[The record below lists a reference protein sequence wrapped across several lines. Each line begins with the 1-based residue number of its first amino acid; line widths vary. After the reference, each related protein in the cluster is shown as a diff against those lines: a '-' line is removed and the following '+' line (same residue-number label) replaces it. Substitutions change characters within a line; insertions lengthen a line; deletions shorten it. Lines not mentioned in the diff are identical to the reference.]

1 MAEYKDNCKVYSSD
15 IIQRLY
21 KLVSNKD
28 NTELVRKKVFPV
40 SIIQAIYDKLSG
52 ITLDEI
58 LRNFNCIYVL
68 YKGTKTD
75 TRLSIN
81 TNNRRRGLIIV
92 YTDLDNITYT
102 QRFIGTSFDDSSWG
116 SDSNWEDCFVG
127 LGGTDLYN
135 QLKTYIDELFQSYI
149 GFHIE
154 VIDELPATGQENV
167 LYMIPADK
175 TEENNQ
181 FTEYI
186 WIADDKKYEVVG
198 SMNSGTVITNDGNT
212 PIDTLRITE
221 DNSINY
227 SEVNNISGYIISR
240 TTDDN
245 PYLWVVIG
253 YPSNTVP
260 GVIKTGYLENNNNY
274 ATKVDENG
282 KAYITVPYASNTQV
296 GVIGTGYS
304 ENNNNYAVK
313 TSTNKAYVT
322 IPIAINQSLGLI
334 KGCNPDTYFVPSSIG
349 YTGFPIK
356 ASGGGEFFVEI
367 PQLSQNTSGLIAIG
381 YEKNGNNYPLKVDEN
396 GKGYVTV
403 DSISYN
409 LPVASNT
416 ELGGIKV
423 AATTEPSVNT
433 DNDDY
438 NVYDV
443 SINNQFAKVS
453 INFADSTNA
462 GIIKLGYSQNDKNYP
477 VQLDSNGKAFVN
489 VPWTGGGISS
499 INVATSEQLGGI
511 KIGYINTD
519 NNYALLLDSSNKA
532 YVTVPIADYDVL
544 GLIKFLNSDTPIPS
558 IANSTSYALSK
569 YSTGYAYVNIP
580 YATSEKEGLLTKEDK
595 AKLDKIESSV
605 VILSQSDYDGLDT
618 KDENTLYVIK

>member
-21 KLVSNKD
+21 KLVSNED

-81 TNNRRRGLIIV
+81 DNNRRRGLIIV

-149 GFHIE
+149 GFRTE
-154 VIDELPATGQENV
+154 VVDELPKTGQENV

-186 WIADDKKYEVVG
+186 WITDDQKYEKVG
-198 SMNSGTVITNDGNT
+198 SMNSGTIITNDANT

-221 DNSINY
+221 DNGVNY
-227 SEVNNISGYIISR
+227 SKVSNISGYIISR

-253 YPSNTVP
+253 YPDNTTP

-274 ATKVDENG
+274 ATKVDGEG
-282 KAYITVPYASNTQV
+282 
-296 GVIGTGYS
+296 
-304 ENNNNYAVK
+304 
-313 TSTNKAYVT
+313 KAYVT
-322 IPIAINQSLGLI
+322 VPIAINQSLGLI
-334 KGCNPDTYFVPSSIG
+334 KGCDPDTYSVPSSTG
-349 YTGFPIK
+349 YAGFPVK

-367 PQLSQNTSGLIAIG
+367 PQLSQNNSGLIAIG
-381 YEKNGNNYPLKVDEN
+381 YEKNGNNYPLKVDEE
-396 GKGYVTV
+396 GKGYVTI
-403 DSISYN
+403 DSISYS

-423 AATTEPSVNT
+423 ATTTEPSVNT

-443 SINNQFAKVS
+443 SVNNQFAKVS
-453 INFADSTNA
+453 INFADSTKA

-499 INVATSEQLGGI
+499 ITVATSEQLGGI
-511 KIGYINTD
+511 KIGYTNTD

-532 YVTVPIADYDVL
+532 YVTVPVADYNVL
-544 GLIKFLNSDTPIPS
+544 GLIKFSDSSTPIPS

-569 YSTGYAYVNIP
+569 YNDGYGYVNIP
-580 YATSEKEGLLTKEDK
+580 HATTEKEGLLTKEDK
-595 AKLDKIESSV
+595 AKLDKIKSGV
-605 VILSQSDYDGLDT
+605 VILSQSDYDGLES

>member
-1 MAEYKDNCKVYSSD
+1 MTEYKDNCKVYSSD

-28 NTELVRKKVFPV
+28 NTELIRKKVFPV
-40 SIIQAIYDKLSG
+40 SIIQAIYDKFSG

-81 TNNRRRGLIIV
+81 TDNRRRGLIIV

-116 SDSNWEDCFVG
+116 NDINWEDCFVG

-154 VIDELPATGQENV
+154 VIDELPAIGQENV

-212 PIDTLRITE
+212 PIDTIRITE
-221 DNSINY
+221 DNNVNY

-245 PYLWVVIG
+245 PYLWVVID

-274 ATKVDENG
+274 ATKVDG
-282 KAYITVPYASNTQV
+282 D
-296 GVIGTGYS
+296 G
-304 ENNNNYAVK
+304 
-313 TSTNKAYVT
+313 
-322 IPIAINQSLGLI
+322 
-334 KGCNPDTYFVPSSIG
+334 
-349 YTGFPIK
+349 
-356 ASGGGEFFVEI
+356 
-367 PQLSQNTSGLIAIG
+367 
-381 YEKNGNNYPLKVDEN
+381 
-396 GKGYVTV
+396 
-403 DSISYN
+403 
-409 LPVASNT
+409 
-416 ELGGIKV
+416 
-423 AATTEPSVNT
+423 
-433 DNDDY
+433 
-438 NVYDV
+438 
-443 SINNQFAKVS
+443 
-453 INFADSTNA
+453 
-462 GIIKLGYSQNDKNYP
+462 
-477 VQLDSNGKAFVN
+477 
-489 VPWTGGGISS
+489 
-499 INVATSEQLGGI
+499 
-511 KIGYINTD
+511 
-519 NNYALLLDSSNKA
+519 KA

-544 GLIKFLNSDTPIPS
+544 GLIKFSNSGTSIPS
-558 IANSTSYALSK
+558 IANSASYALSK
-569 YSTGYAYVNIP
+569 YSTGYGYVNIP
-580 YATSEKEGLLTKEDK
+580 YATPEKEGLLTKEDK
-595 AKLDKIESSV
+595 AKLDKIESNV

>member
-1 MAEYKDNCKVYSSD
+1 MAKYKDNCKVYSSE

-21 KLVSNKD
+21 KLVSNED
-28 NTELVRKKVFPV
+28 NTELVKKKVFPV

-52 ITLDEI
+52 ISLDEI

-68 YKGTKTD
+68 YKGTKKD

-81 TNNRRRGLIIV
+81 SNNRRRGLIIV
-92 YTDLDNITYT
+92 YTDLDNITHT
-102 QRFIGTSFDDSSWG
+102 QRFIGTSFDDNSWG
-116 SDSNWEDCFVG
+116 VDSNWEDCFVG

-154 VIDELPATGQENV
+154 VVDELPATGQENV

-175 TEENNQ
+175 ADDNNQ
-181 FTEYI
+181 FAEYV
-186 WIADDKKYEVVG
+186 WIADNKKYEPVG
-198 SMNSGTVITNDGNT
+198 SMDSYKLPVATTTNLG
-212 PIDTLRITE
+212 
-221 DNSINY
+221 
-227 SEVNNISGYIISR
+227 
-240 TTDDN
+240 
-245 PYLWVVIG
+245 
-253 YPSNTVP
+253 
-260 GVIKTGYLENNNNY
+260 GVIDNNTIGEIAGSTIDQTPFAVNVSSSGQMTVTLPNINTGFGLIATGY
-274 ATKVDENG
+274 V
-282 KAYITVPYASNTQV
+282 
-296 GVIGTGYS
+296 

-313 TSTNKAYVT
+313 TNENKAYVT

-334 KGCNPDTYFVPSSIG
+334 KGCDPDTYFVPSSIG
-349 YTGFPIK
+349 YAGFPVK
-356 ASGGGEFFVEI
+356 ASGGGEFYVEI

-381 YEKNGNNYPLKVDEN
+381 YEKNGNNFPLKVDEK
-396 GKGYVTV
+396 GKGYVTI
-403 DSISYN
+403 DSISYT

-423 AATTEPSVNT
+423 TNVAEPSVNI
-433 DNDDY
+433 DNDNY
-438 NVYDV
+438 NIYDV

-453 INFADSTNA
+453 INFADSTKA

-511 KIGYINTD
+511 KIGYVNTD
-519 NNYALLLDSSNKA
+519 NNYALLLDSLNKA

-544 GLIKFLNSDTPIPS
+544 GLIKFSNSYTQIPS

-569 YSTGYAYVNIP
+569 YSTGYGYVNIP
-580 YATSEKEGLLTKEDK
+580 HATAEKEGLLTKEDK
-595 AKLDKIESSV
+595 AKLDKIESGV
-605 VILSQSDYDGLDT
+605 VILSQSEYDGLET